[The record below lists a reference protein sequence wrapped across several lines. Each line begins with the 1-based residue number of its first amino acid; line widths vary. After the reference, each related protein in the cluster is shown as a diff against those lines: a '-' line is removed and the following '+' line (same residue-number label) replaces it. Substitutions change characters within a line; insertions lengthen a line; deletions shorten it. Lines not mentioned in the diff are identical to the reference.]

1 MMVVSCGS
9 ERIEN
14 GMKKLINRP
23 EHVIE
28 EMMEG
33 LLVLYPGL
41 SRLSN
46 HSVLV
51 RSDAEDVRERQIALI
66 SGGGSGHEP
75 AHAGYVGAGMLSAA
89 VAGEVF
95 TSPSAESVL
104 AAIRAV
110 TGRPGALLIVKNY
123 TGDRLNFGLAA
134 EMARAEGYLVE
145 MVVVADDVA
154 LAGSEEHAGRRG
166 IAGTVLVH
174 KIAGAAA
181 MEGKDLPQV
190 ASLAQAAADSVGTMG
205 VSLSAGTSPASG
217 KPSFTLLDHEVEIG
231 LGIHGEPGVRRT
243 AMMRADDLTDQLLHG
258 ILSTLRLRSDER
270 IAVLI
275 NNLGSTTGMELAI
288 VARRTLRVLES
299 RGLAVERL
307 YSGTFVSS
315 LDMAGVSISVLR
327 VDDERLRWLDAGTDA
342 PAWPNALRK
351 APGSL
356 GERTTEEEGASMFE
370 ALQSAKPAVSALE
383 SPGQTRT
390 GAKTEK
396 AIRAAC
402 AALLAAESRLTEM
415 DQLVGDGDL
424 GLNLARGMRAIEE
437 KLPTYPLNNTAETLK
452 ALGLTLQAVLGGS
465 SGPLYGVLLLRIGSS
480 LENGAIDDA
489 RMWAAALME
498 GCEALSELGGAR
510 VGDRTML
517 DALIPFARSFQDE
530 VGAGRSTG
538 SSLLA
543 AAAAAERSAEGT
555 AQMVA
560 RRGRSSYLGNRTIG
574 CADPGA
580 IAVAIWLRA
589 VSSALAER

>member
-1 MMVVSCGS
+1 
-9 ERIEN
+9 
-14 GMKKLINRP
+14 MKKLINRP

-41 SRLSN
+41 SRLSHHN
-46 HSVLV
+46 VLV

-145 MVVVADDVA
+145 TVVVADDVA

-205 VSLSAGTSPASG
+205 VSLSAGTSPATG

-231 LGIHGEPGVRRT
+231 LGIHGEPGVRRA
-243 AMMRADDLTDQLLHG
+243 AMMRADDLIDQLLHG
-258 ILSTLRLRSDER
+258 VVSTLRLGSDER

-288 VARRTLRVLES
+288 VARRTLRLLES
-299 RGLAVERL
+299 RGLAIERL

-327 VDDERLRWLDAGTDA
+327 VDDERIRWLDAPTDA
-342 PAWPNALRK
+342 PAWPNALSK

-356 GERTTEEEGASMFE
+356 RERTTKEERASMFE
-370 ALQSAKPAVSALE
+370 ALQSARPVVPSAE

-390 GAKTEK
+390 GATTER

-437 KLPTYPLNNTAETLK
+437 KLPTYPLNNPAETLK

-480 LENGAIDDA
+480 LENGATDDA
-489 RMWAAALME
+489 RSWAAALME

-517 DALIPFARSFQDE
+517 DALIPFARTFQDE

-543 AAAAAERSAEGT
+543 SAAAAERSAEGT
-555 AQMVA
+555 AHMVA
-560 RRGRSSYLGNRTIG
+560 RRGRSSYLGDRTIG
-574 CADPGA
+574 SADPGA

-589 VSSALAER
+589 VASALAER